1 MPIDFSNDLHS
12 AELSDAASILKEFA
26 RLHNMTMNSAIVIMM
41 AAACNE
47 GGPQTIYSLQK
58 AADAFVN
65 DRLNVNT
72 PSRQQRRLAERNLAK
87 LRAIDQKISRLE
99 GSEPFRIFDYDG

>member
-26 RLHNMTMNSAIVIMM
+26 RSHNMTMNSAIVIMM

-47 GGPQTIYSLQK
+47 GGPQTVYHLQK
-58 AADAFVN
+58 AANAFVN
-65 DRLNVNT
+65 DRLSVNT
-72 PSRQQRRLAERNLAK
+72 PSRQQRRLAERKFAK
-87 LRAIDQKISRLE
+87 LRALDQKISRLE
-99 GSEPFRIFDYDG
+99 GSEQFRIFDYDE

>member
-12 AELSDAASILKEFA
+12 AELSNAANILKEFA
-26 RLHNMTMNSAIVIMM
+26 RSHNMTMNSAIVIMM

-47 GGPQTIYSLQK
+47 GGPQTVYHLQK
-58 AADAFVN
+58 AANAFVD

-72 PSRQQRRLAERNLAK
+72 PSRQQRRFIKRKNAK
-87 LRAIDQKISRLE
+87 QRAQDNKFYGLE
-99 GSEPFRIFDYDG
+99 DSEQFRIFD

>member
-26 RLHNMTMNSAIVIMM
+26 RSHNMTMNSAIVIMM

-47 GGPQTIYSLQK
+47 GGPQTIYGLQK

-87 LRAIDQKISRLE
+87 LRALDQKISRLE
-99 GSEPFRIFDYDG
+99 GSEQFRIFDYDG